1 MMQQKLRMRIL
12 FGYIILVTVIGS
24 MAVILI
30 HEHKRMQE
38 TKLESTE
45 IRKIRQKINTAHMHI
60 TGLVMLGES
69 VISWEETDY
78 LYYHVQRMQTDSLLQ
93 SLKSFCKDFIHS
105 EQIDTLRIILQNK
118 EEHLRHAM
126 LMFEQQKKTIVF

>member
-1 MMQQKLRMRIL
+1 
-12 FGYIILVTVIGS
+12 
-24 MAVILI
+24 
-30 HEHKRMQE
+30 
-38 TKLESTE
+38 
-45 IRKIRQKINTAHMHI
+45 MHI